1 MLQQNTALADR
12 LIAPVTELRRKA
24 LELERKYE
32 EQIKHLDPGYRESAR
47 NMLHYLAMRQTDIR
61 QLQRDLTSLGLH
73 SLGGIEAYTMSAL
86 EAVLV
91 ALHDLADRP
100 LPQEDSP
107 EPPVNFRTGPMLLND
122 NSRLLLGAPSGKRTV
137 RIMVTM
143 PSEAAT
149 DPQLIHN
156 LLEAGM
162 DVMRINCAHDD
173 ETAWL
178 QMIRNLRRAESEL
191 GRQCKIYA
199 DLAGPK
205 LRTGDILPTGRV
217 LVYRPQRD
225 LRGRVLLPAR
235 LWLTPAS
242 DPRPPADEVD
252 AILPIEGDLLSLSQ
266 PGDLIELIDSRDQ
279 LRDLVIT
286 TAIGTSRLA
295 QSDKTT
301 YLETGT
307 LIRLKREG
315 EVLAESTIGEL
326 PEVIEPLF
334 LSTGDKLILTR
345 ENEFGRPAI
354 ANEQG
359 KIVEYARIPCT
370 LEEVFDMVK
379 PGERVL
385 FDDGKIGGRI
395 LANNGH
401 EITVEITNT
410 GAGSAKLRPEKGIN
424 LPDSHLTMPALT
436 QKDLADLE
444 FLVKYVDIVGLSF
457 VRTADDV
464 KLLDDQLYRLGAAHI
479 GVVLKI
485 ENKQA
490 FQNLPHLLLK
500 GLSKP
505 PFGIMVARGDLAAE
519 VGFERLAE
527 VQEEILWLC
536 EAAHVPVIWATQVLE
551 SLARRGSPSRAEV
564 SDAVL
569 SSRAECVML
578 NKGPYII
585 DTVHFLAGVLER
597 MSAHFS
603 KQRSRLRRLS
613 ISEGF

>member
-1 MLQQNTALADR
+1 MLQQNVALADR
-12 LIAPVTELRRKA
+12 LIAPVAELRRKA
-24 LELERKYE
+24 LELEQQNH

-47 NMLHYLAMRQTDIR
+47 NLLHYLAMRQTDIR

-73 SLGGIEAYTMSAL
+73 SLGGIEAYTLSAL

-100 LPQEDSP
+100 LPEVESH

-149 DPQLIHN
+149 DPQLVRD
-156 LLEAGM
+156 LLASGM

-173 ETAWL
+173 ADAWL
-178 QMIRNLRRAESEL
+178 KMIRNLRLAENEL

-205 LRTGDILPTGRV
+205 LRTGDILPAGQV
-217 LVYRPQRD
+217 LVYRPRRD
-225 LRGRVLLPAR
+225 IRGRVLTPAY
-235 LWLTPAS
+235 LWLTPA
-242 DPRPPADEVD
+242 PNPAPPAQQVD
-252 AILPIEGDLLSLSQ
+252 AILPIEGEPLHLSQ
-266 PGDLIELIDSRDQ
+266 PGDIIELIDTRDQ
-279 LRDLVIT
+279 LREMEIT
-286 TAIGTSRLA
+286 AAMGNSRLA
-295 QSDKTT
+295 RSDKTT

-307 LIRLKREG
+307 LIRLKRDG
-315 EVLAESTIGEL
+315 QILAEGAIGPL
-326 PEVIEPLF
+326 PEVVEPL
-334 LSTGDKLILTR
+334 LLAAGDKLVLTR
-345 ENEFGRPAI
+345 EDELGRPAAI
-354 ANEQG
+354 NETGQV
-359 KIVEYARIPCT
+359 IDYARIPCT
-370 LEEVFDMVK
+370 LEAVFDMVK

-395 LANNGH
+395 LTNNGR
-401 EITVEITNT
+401 EIVVEITRT
-410 GAGSAKLRPEKGIN
+410 GAAGAKLRPEKGIN
-424 LPDSHLTMPALT
+424 LPDSTLTMPALT
-436 QKDLADLE
+436 NKDLTDLE

-464 KLLDDQLYRLGAAHI
+464 GFLDDQLYRLGAAHI

-485 ENKQA
+485 ENNQA
-490 FQNLPHLLLK
+490 FQNLPQLLLK

-578 NKGPYII
+578 NKGPYIVE
-585 DTVHFLAGVLER
+585 TVRFLAGVLER

-603 KQRSRLRRLS
+603 KQRARLRRLS
-613 ISEGF
+613 ISEGI